1 MKGECDAPKPIYEPS
16 NEINLYSYVHQAIL
30 MPEDGKSFTI
40 KYLFFTYVLIILYF
54 VDFMFDKDDNIE
66 ISSTKSHN
74 NSSRPESRNLED
86 RYVNML
92 FTFHYNKLYNNI
104 INSICLIQIN
114 YYLKV

>member
-1 MKGECDAPKPIYEPS
+1 MY
-16 NEINLYSYVHQAIL
+16 LIL
-30 MPEDGKSFTI
+30 H
-40 KYLFFTYVLIILYF
+40 F

-92 FTFHYNKLYNNI
+92 CTFHYNNLYNYI
-104 INSICLIQIN
+104 VINSIRLIQFIN
-114 YYLKV
+114 YL